1 MGFGSVFKEA
11 WDATSTAGKQ
21 TFQGMATAAANAR
34 DATSQLAK
42 RAATAGVEGAKAAGT
57 FVVDAANTVLDAGV
71 DGAKAAGTF
80 AVDTANTVV
89 DVGVTGVKTV
99 GTAGSFV
106 VRKAAAAT
114 LLTGEALAGAGLYAL
129 GHVAAPVVSVGNKSY
144 QTAKTAYQDVKE
156 KFFPHQPV
164 ATPCLKCLGAEPA
177 VERKTRIE
185 KRNALIEKGRAS
197 SDPATKKAADELK
210 ADMKAVEMARLTG
223 NSYDQYDPDKSDEQK
238 KPPEPWHAMSD
249 QEIEAAG
256 LSVDDVKASKAVIY
270 TVPPDFPFEPKTV
283 VAFRGTTGETED
295 ILTDHDQALGLKT
308 DQYEAAKRLGKQL
321 GEMMPGCE
329 VTGHSLG
336 GGKAQAAGVAGGLK
350 GQMFNSA
357 GLNPITMK
365 LSSDGLQPY
374 AGNFVQYRAE
384 GGISKGGGD
393 PLTGVQN
400 SPTAQ
405 KAVYGA
411 AQGMQGVAQA
421 NRWALDELGVEVP
434 WHKLPQSAQETVKG
448 VVDRVLDV
456 TPQEAMKNHEFSG
469 GKWYLPPAVGE
480 VRGLTSKTS
489 EGEDSGIAA
498 QHSVTNLVY
507 GFESRK
513 TGDIQMLLDKTGEP
527 GKASDYVGKMVMK

>member
-1 MGFGSVFKEA
+1 MGFGAVFKEA
-11 WDATSTAGKQ
+11 WSTASAAGKQ

-34 DATSQLAK
+34 HATSQLAK

-57 FVVDAANTVLDAGV
+57 FVVDAANTVVDAGV
-71 DGAKAAGTF
+71 ESAKAVGTF

-89 DVGVTGVKTV
+89 DASVKVVKTA

-106 VRKAAAAT
+106 VRKAAAAS
-114 LLTGEALAGAGLYAL
+114 LLTGEALVGTSLYGFGKVL
-129 GHVAAPVVSVGNKSY
+129 SVGNKAY
-144 QTAKTAYQDVKE
+144 QTTKTAYQDVKE

-164 ATPCLKCLGAEPA
+164 ATPVMMCLGAEPA
-177 VERKTRIE
+177 AERKTRIE
-185 KRNALIEKGRAS
+185 KRNALIEKGRRS

-223 NSYDQYDPDKSDEQK
+223 NSYDQYDPDKSVEQK

-249 QEIEAAG
+249 LEIEAAG
-256 LSVDDVKASKAVIY
+256 LSVEDVKASKAVIY

-308 DQYEAAKRLGKQL
+308 DQYEAAKRLGERL
-321 GEMMPGCE
+321 GKKMRDCE

-357 GLNPITMK
+357 GLNPITMN
-365 LSSDGLQPY
+365 LSSDGLGPY

-411 AQGMQGVAQA
+411 AQGLQGVAQA

-456 TPQEAMKNHEFSG
+456 TPQEAMKNHKFSG